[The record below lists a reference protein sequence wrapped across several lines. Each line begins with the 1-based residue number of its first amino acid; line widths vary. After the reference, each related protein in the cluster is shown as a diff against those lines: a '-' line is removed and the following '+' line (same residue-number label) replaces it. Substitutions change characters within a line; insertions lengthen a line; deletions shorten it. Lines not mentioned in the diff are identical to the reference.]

1 MCPQKPNCQ
10 ICTCCLT
17 QLTCSLQINQ
27 KEKNNM
33 HFFKV
38 CLSSGLTSSKIL
50 PQTSCSVLLLSTRIS
65 ARLAGQSTAITISL
79 FSGTLF
85 HTSIT
90 SYLFICL
97 NCRLC
102 RTDIPELH
110 SSVHGSLKLRLL
122 SAFIMQNSF

>member
-1 MCPQKPNCQ
+1 MSTEAKLSNLHMLPNTANVLTSNKPEGEEQ
-10 ICTCCLT
+10 YA
-17 QLTCSLQINQ
+17 
-27 KEKNNM
+27 
-33 HFFKV
+33 FFKV

-50 PQTSCSVLLLSTRIS
+50 PQTSCSVLLLDTRIS
-65 ARLAGQSTAITISL
+65 ARLADQSTAITISL

-85 HTSIT
+85 YTSIT